1 MKDLLREES
10 CAASC
15 VACAPRNFGRRPE
28 SGFVAKRLL
37 LKLHSATGL
46 IDRLEKQRL
55 VTRHSSEA
63 DRPRAQL
70 EFTPAALDVLASPLA
85 AHKDEIMRPSP
96 WLDQLLARFPDREK
110 RAAAVLGQDETGRM
124 SSMRTPSGSAPCISS
139 ITGVFTWA
147 SSTK

>member
-1 MKDLLREES
+1 MKKAAPHHALLALRATSAEDPK
-10 CAASC
+10 
-15 VACAPRNFGRRPE
+15 V
-28 SGFVAKRLL
+28 GFVAKRLL

-96 WLDQLLARFPDREK
+96 SLDQLLARF
-110 RAAAVLGQDETGRM
+110 
-124 SSMRTPSGSAPCISS
+124 S
-139 ITGVFTWA
+139 
-147 SSTK
+147 